1 LERKKRLNRTA
12 DIQRVRQRGKS
23 FPHPLLVLIVLPETD
38 QTECQIGI
46 IATKAVGGAVERN
59 HAKRMLRAAV
69 DGVSDTICP
78 NNKILI
84 LARKPIVKA
93 EASEITAALLQS
105 LHKAGIC
112 NQPVLLK

>member
-1 LERKKRLNRTA
+1 MERKKRLNRTT

-38 QTECQIGI
+38 QTECQIGV

-59 HAKRMLRAAV
+59 HAKRVLRAAV
-69 DGVSDTICP
+69 DEVIDLIRP

-84 LARKPIVKA
+84 LARKPIIKA
-93 EASEITAALLQS
+93 ETSEITTALLQ
-105 LHKAGIC
+105 LIRKAGIY
-112 NQPVLLK
+112 NQPVLSK